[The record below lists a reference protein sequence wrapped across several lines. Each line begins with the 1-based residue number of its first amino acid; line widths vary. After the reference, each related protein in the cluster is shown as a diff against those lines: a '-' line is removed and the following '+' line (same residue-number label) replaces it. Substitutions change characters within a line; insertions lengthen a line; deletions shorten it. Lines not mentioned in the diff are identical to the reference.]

1 MTFDVSIYRK
11 YVKDPSIDTR
21 MCLSDALDEIER
33 QAKRISVL
41 DAAHRLFIESNKKIK
56 IFEKRQTDGIL
67 AALGMYEELEKTN
80 HKQRAALKKLGQ
92 AKRERGKA
100 LVEERARFEYYVQNE
115 NCESWPEARRKYPE
129 LEKKYIGIAREQLR
143 LEGKL

>member
-100 LVEERARFEYYVQNE
+100 LVEERMRFNSAMRAVPLNAHFPP
-115 NCESWPEARRKYPE
+115 NDFTK
-129 LEKKYIGIAREQLR
+129 AREQLR
-143 LEGKL
+143 VEGKL